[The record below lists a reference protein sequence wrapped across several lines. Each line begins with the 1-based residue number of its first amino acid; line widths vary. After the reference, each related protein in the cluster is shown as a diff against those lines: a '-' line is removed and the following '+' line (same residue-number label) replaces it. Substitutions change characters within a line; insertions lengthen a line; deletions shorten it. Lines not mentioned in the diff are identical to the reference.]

1 MNQYQV
7 SLCYTDNINLIFFF
21 EGMEYVIEKEEYILF
36 EHNKLNQIAYFND
49 FDGYTHSIN

>member
-1 MNQYQV
+1 
-7 SLCYTDNINLIFFF
+7 
-21 EGMEYVIEKEEYILF
+21 MEYVIEKEEYILF